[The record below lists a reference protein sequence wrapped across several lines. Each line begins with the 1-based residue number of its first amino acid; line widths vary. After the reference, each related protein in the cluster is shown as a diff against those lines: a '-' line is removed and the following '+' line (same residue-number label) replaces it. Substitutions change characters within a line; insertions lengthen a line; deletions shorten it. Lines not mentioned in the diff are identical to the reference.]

1 MRIDTSGNVGIGTST
16 PTAKLDVRGAT
27 YISSTLNVGGP
38 SAQIGPD
45 STHSGPNLYFVNTS
59 GQNGAGPSIVALNNN
74 STGAQKTAAYI
85 NPGLVDATAGAERG
99 LIDFSVLDGTNA
111 VNRIVA
117 FSVNAGGTGANIGP
131 SDNNYWSLG
140 LSSYRFSATYSVNG
154 DFSGDVQIS
163 NKLTV
168 STNTSG
174 DAVRITQTGSGNA
187 LVVEDETNPDSTPF
201 VINTVGRVLVSAT
214 AQQAVGGF
222 NPFIQNHNTNGTGQF
237 QWSSDSGAAK
247 LWFAKSRGASPGT
260 QGIVSSGD
268 QIARIAAYGSDGTQ
282 FIQAAEIRVDVDG
295 TPGTNDMPGRIVFST
310 TADNASSITERMRI
324 DNAGNVGIGT
334 SAPSALLNVVANT
347 ATDALRITQTGA
359 GNALVV
365 EDSANPDST
374 PFVVDTDGSA
384 ILGATARFTTATTGS
399 AKLQLITGSATIS
412 RFLNDANQQRLE
424 FVKSR
429 STTIGSAATIVQSG
443 DVLGEINFQGA
454 DGTAFV
460 QAASISATV
469 DGTPGTNDMPGRL
482 VFNTTADGASSPTER
497 MRIDNAGN
505 VGIGTA
511 SPSALL
517 NVVANTSTDALRITQ
532 TGAGN
537 SLVVEDSANPD
548 STPFVVDT
556 SGNVI
561 VGTTAVVSATNPING
576 LASNFAFEVVGTG
589 ASGGAAFIRS
599 DTSSAPQPTIFAKS
613 RGTPSSPTVVSNG
626 DAICLLAFQAYDG
639 AQYRSAAF
647 IGATV
652 DATPG
657 SGNMPGRLI
666 FSTTADGAAAPTE
679 RMRIDNAGNVL
690 IGTTTAGA
698 SKLVVNDSSI
708 QINTAKTP
716 SSATATG
723 TTGQVCWDTSY
734 IYVCTA
740 TNTWKRVAIAT
751 W

>member
-1 MRIDTSGNVGIGTST
+1 
-16 PTAKLDVRGAT
+16 
-27 YISSTLNVGGP
+27 
-38 SAQIGPD
+38 
-45 STHSGPNLYFVNTS
+45 
-59 GQNGAGPSIVALNNN
+59 
-74 STGAQKTAAYI
+74 
-85 NPGLVDATAGAERG
+85 
-99 LIDFSVLDGTNA
+99 
-111 VNRIVA
+111 
-117 FSVNAGGTGANIGP
+117 
-131 SDNNYWSLG
+131 
-140 LSSYRFSATYSVNG
+140 
-154 DFSGDVQIS
+154 
-163 NKLTV
+163 
-168 STNTSG
+168 
-174 DAVRITQTGSGNA
+174 
-187 LVVEDETNPDSTPF
+187 
-201 VINTVGRVLVSAT
+201 
-214 AQQAVGGF
+214 
-222 NPFIQNHNTNGTGQF
+222 
-237 QWSSDSGAAK
+237 
-247 LWFAKSRGASPGT
+247 
-260 QGIVSSGD
+260 
-268 QIARIAAYGSDGTQ
+268 
-282 FIQAAEIRVDVDG
+282 
-295 TPGTNDMPGRIVFST
+295 
-310 TADNASSITERMRI
+310 
-324 DNAGNVGIGT
+324 
-334 SAPSALLNVVANT
+334 
-347 ATDALRITQTGA
+347 
-359 GNALVV
+359 
-365 EDSANPDST
+365 
-374 PFVVDTDGSA
+374 
-384 ILGATARFTTATTGS
+384 
-399 AKLQLITGSATIS
+399 
-412 RFLNDANQQRLE
+412 
-424 FVKSR
+424 
-429 STTIGSAATIVQSG
+429 
-443 DVLGEINFQGA
+443 
-454 DGTAFV
+454 
-460 QAASISATV
+460 
-469 DGTPGTNDMPGRL
+469 
-482 VFNTTADGASSPTER
+482 